1 MIFKKSVVGFLLTLL
16 LTNLYA
22 INDTIILKSEIY
34 TEKISADLDSLVN
47 SWYVR
52 LAMEGHIDDFIS
64 DSVGIEYPDTV
75 YKERIG
81 KIYSL
86 MKLPYNSIIRNH
98 IHVYTIKQ
106 RKQFSAVLGLSDYY
120 FPRIEDIFDSYGLP
134 AELKY
139 MAVIE
144 SALNPNAVSR
154 AGATGLWQFM
164 YSTGRSYGLTI
175 NSLVDERRDPIKA
188 THAAAKYIK
197 DLYQI
202 YNDWIL
208 VIAAYNCG
216 PGNVNKAIRRSG
228 NKKDYWAIYYRLP
241 RETRGYIPQYVAAA
255 YAMNY
260 YAEHKI
266 KPLPLNI
273 PVATDTIMVS
283 TDIHLTQISEVMG
296 IPIGELRALNPQYR
310 TGLVPGSSKP
320 FSLTLPM
327 NHLGDFID
335 LNDTIR
341 NYKADVYLT
350 RVNQT
355 ADPSRSTYVPP
366 DVRGKPG

>member
-1 MIFKKSVVGFLLTLL
+1 MILKKTVVGFLMALL
-16 LTNLYA
+16 FTNLYA
-22 INDTIILKSEIY
+22 VNDTIILKSEIY

-52 LAMEGHIDDFIS
+52 LAMEGHIDDFTS

-188 THAAAKYIK
+188 THAAAK
-197 DLYQI
+197 
-202 YNDWIL
+202 
-208 VIAAYNCG
+208 
-216 PGNVNKAIRRSG
+216 
-228 NKKDYWAIYYRLP
+228 
-241 RETRGYIPQYVAAA
+241 
-255 YAMNY
+255 
-260 YAEHKI
+260 
-266 KPLPLNI
+266 
-273 PVATDTIMVS
+273 
-283 TDIHLTQISEVMG
+283 
-296 IPIGELRALNPQYR
+296 
-310 TGLVPGSSKP
+310 
-320 FSLTLPM
+320 
-327 NHLGDFID
+327 
-335 LNDTIR
+335 
-341 NYKADVYLT
+341 
-350 RVNQT
+350 
-355 ADPSRSTYVPP
+355 
-366 DVRGKPG
+366 